1 MAKIKDEDA
10 KKAEKYLE
18 INLNKK
24 LGDKFSKERDRGCS
38 CSGDC
43 DCNTDYVSIVAGVGG
58 YYAGDAIS

>member
-1 MAKIKDEDA
+1 MTNIKEEDA
-10 KKAEKYLE
+10 RKAEKYLE
-18 INLNKK
+18 LNLNKS
-24 LGDKFSKERDRGCS
+24 LGNRFSEERARGCS